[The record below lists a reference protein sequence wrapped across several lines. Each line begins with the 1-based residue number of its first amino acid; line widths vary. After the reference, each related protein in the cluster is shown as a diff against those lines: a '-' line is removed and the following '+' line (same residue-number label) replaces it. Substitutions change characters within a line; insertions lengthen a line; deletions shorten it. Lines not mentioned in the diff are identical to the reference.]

1 LSEID
6 ETITK
11 KVGLAA
17 ASPTIWLIASKTGEE
32 RAADQK
38 VLGSHGGW
46 VHGSDAKAP
55 TRGARTQSLP
65 SATTAFDEAF
75 ARVSFAWNAT
85 WLRAKAGLARVAAVI
100 RTAAMDF
107 TLVMHVLHE

>member
-1 LSEID
+1 MKSE
-6 ETITK
+6 
-11 KVGLAA
+11 
-17 ASPTIWLIASKTGEE
+17 PLI
-32 RAADQK
+32 QK
-38 VLGSHGGW
+38 FVLGSHGGW
-46 VHGSDAKAP
+46 VQGSDAKAP

-65 SATTAFDEAF
+65 SATAAFDEIF
-75 ARVSFAWNAT
+75 ARVSFAWSAA